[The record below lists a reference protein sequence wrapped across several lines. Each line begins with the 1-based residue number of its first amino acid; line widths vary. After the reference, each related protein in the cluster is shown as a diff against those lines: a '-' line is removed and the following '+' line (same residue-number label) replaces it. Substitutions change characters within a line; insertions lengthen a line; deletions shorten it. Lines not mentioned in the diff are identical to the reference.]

1 MRRGSLTCVGTG
13 MLLAGQVTQEAL
25 STMESAEKLFFL
37 VHDSVTQEWLRGL
50 NPSAESLYDSYGEG
64 RDRSSTYAEMVQR
77 ILAPVR
83 AGQDVC
89 AAFYGHPGVF
99 VQPSHDAIAV
109 ARAEGHEARMLP
121 GISSEDCLFAD
132 LGLDPGTRGCQ
143 SFEATDFL
151 LRRRRFD
158 PQSLLI
164 LWQVG
169 AIGVRDFRKSEL
181 WNRDGVEVL
190 ASELL
195 GTYPKEHEVIVYE
208 ATPYPVCAPVIH
220 PVALGDLGRAPITL
234 RTTLCVPPL
243 PERKSDQ
250 EMARRLGLRCS
261 PIGPLDTEGH
271 RER

>member
-1 MRRGSLTCVGTG
+1 MPKGSLTCVGTG

-37 VHDSVTQEWLRGL
+37 VHDSVTQEWLREL

-64 RDRSSTYAEMVQR
+64 RDRSETYAEMVQR

-83 AGQDVC
+83 EGKRVC

-99 VQPSHDAIAV
+99 VQPSHDAIAK
-109 ARAEGHEARMLP
+109 ARAESHEARMLP

-132 LGLDPGTRGCQ
+132 LGVDPGTRGCQ

-158 PQSLLI
+158 PRSMLV

-169 AIGVRDFRKSEL
+169 AIGIRDFRKSEL

-190 ASELL
+190 ASVLL
-195 GTYPKEHEVIVYE
+195 KTYPPEHQVIVYE
-208 ATPYPVCAPVIH
+208 ATPYPVCKPVIH
-220 PVALGDLGRAPITL
+220 RVALAELGRAPITL

-243 PERKSDQ
+243 PDRKSD
-250 EMARRLGLRCS
+250 EAMARRLGLR
-261 PIGPLDTEGH
+261 
-271 RER
+271 